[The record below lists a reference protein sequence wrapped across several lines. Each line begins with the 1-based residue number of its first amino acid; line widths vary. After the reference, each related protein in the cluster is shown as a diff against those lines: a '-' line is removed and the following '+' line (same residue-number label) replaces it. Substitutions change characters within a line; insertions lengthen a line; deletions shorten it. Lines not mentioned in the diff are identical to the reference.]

1 MKILLTGATGTVGT
15 EILDQAIAHNY
26 IEHIYC
32 LVRKPLNQHYF
43 TKRGGRGKVTQ
54 LIQDNFLSYPDSLTR
69 YLRDEGVEG
78 CVWALGSKL
87 SPDMKRRD
95 EEEKVRI
102 GFPVAAA
109 EALAKGVATGL
120 SPQAMPRKKFPFRFV
135 FVSASGAEQDQFR
148 TLWLY
153 SDWRKMKG
161 AMEKGIFDVADNSEV
176 VQGHKCFEA
185 IALRAGQVLGRQHG
199 PRGDVTSTLLYEA
212 TYTSIAVD
220 RLAKCAI
227 KTALMGTGD
236 EKKRILENKECLGDD
251 WASINTLS

>member
-1 MKILLTGATGTVGT
+1 VKVERQRYKGHLQSCAESSHHFIILHHKSYRLEHPITRLSLSFSPPQSTLHTTVHSPNMKILLTGATGTVGT

-54 LIQDNFLSYPDSLTR
+54 LIQDDFLSYPDSLTR

-78 CVWALGSKL
+78 CIWALGSKL
-87 SPDMKRRD
+87 SPDMTKRD

-120 SPQAMPRKKFPFRFV
+120 SPQAMPKKKFPFRFV

-148 TLWLY
+148 TLWVY

-161 AMEKGIFDVADNSEV
+161 MFCVLVSRRGFERRKDTDVCMI
-176 VQGHKCFEA
+176 VQA
-185 IALRAGQVLGRQHG
+185 PWRRAS
-199 PRGDVTSTLLYEA
+199 ST
-212 TYTSIAVD
+212 
-220 RLAKCAI
+220 
-227 KTALMGTGD
+227 
-236 EKKRILENKECLGDD
+236 
-251 WASINTLS
+251 